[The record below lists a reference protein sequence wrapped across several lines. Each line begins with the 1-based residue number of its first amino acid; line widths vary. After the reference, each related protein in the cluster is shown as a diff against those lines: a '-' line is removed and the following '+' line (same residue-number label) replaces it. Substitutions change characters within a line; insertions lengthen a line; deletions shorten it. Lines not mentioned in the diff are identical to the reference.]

1 MCGISGIIYREGKAE
16 ASLIARMT
24 ETLVHRGPDA
34 GAFFEEG
41 PVALGHRRLSVI
53 DLSEAAGQPMHSHCG
68 RYVMVYNGELYNYRG
83 LARELGLSLRS
94 SSDSEVLLESF
105 ALRGPSVISSFNG
118 MFAAAIWDREEE
130 RLFLF
135 RDRLGIKPLFVAQNS
150 ERIAFASELKAL
162 LPALPAPETD
172 PEALSA
178 YLHLG
183 YIPAPKTVYRGIEKF
198 PQGHYAVWKRGDW
211 HCMPYWRPEE
221 AGSGPLLTDLG
232 AAKEEYRHLLEDAV
246 KKRLV
251 SDVPLG
257 TFLSGGIDSSLV
269 TAVAQKYADEPVR
282 SFSIAF
288 DDPRHDESQYAAA
301 IAARLG
307 TRHRQFRVSSRDAM
321 ERIPLVLDL
330 FDEPFADSSFIP
342 TMMVSELARKEVTVA
357 LSGDGGDELF
367 HGYGMYRWAQRLE
380 HPLMKLGRKP
390 LAAVLRRLPD
400 RYRRVAALLD
410 YKRGEALATHLFS
423 QEQYFFSRQ
432 ELSALAPALPAP
444 APLPLHLPSGRHMT
458 PAEKQALF
466 DLHYYLPDDLL
477 TKVDRAGMYHSLELR
492 VPLLDHR
499 LVEFALRLDPALKI
513 KKGVLKFFLKEVLAG
528 YLSRPLFERPKKG
541 FSIPLRYWLTGDLRY
556 LPEEYLSAE
565 AVARTGFLE
574 WKEVARLKKRYF
586 AGDSYLFNRIW
597 ALIVM
602 QKFLL
607 EITKPGKA

>member
-607 EITKPGKA
+607 EITKPCKA

>member
-1 MCGISGIIYREGKAE
+1 MA
-16 ASLIARMT
+16 AS
-24 ETLVHRGPDA
+24 LVHRGPDA

-41 PVALGHRRLSVI
+41 PVALVHRRLSVI

-68 RYVMVYNGELYNYRG
+68 RYVMSYNGELYNYRE

-135 RDRLGIKPLFVAQNS
+135 RDRLGIKPLFLAQGNGFL
-150 ERIAFASELKAL
+150 AFASEPKAL
-162 LPALPAPETD
+162 LPLLPSAGLNRG
-172 PEALSA
+172 ALSSF
-178 YLHLG
+178 LHLG
-183 YIPAPKTVYRGIEKF
+183 YIPAPSSVWQGIEKF
-198 PQGHYAVWKRGDW
+198 PQGHLGTWKAGAW
-211 HCMPYWRPEE
+211 HTAPYWSLSE
-221 AGSGPLLTDLG
+221 AAEGPVMKGLQE
-232 AAKEEYRHLLEDAV
+232 AKENFAVLLEDAV

-269 TAVAQKYADEPVR
+269 TAVAQKHSREPVR
-282 SFSIAF
+282 TFSIAF
-288 DDPRHDESQYAAA
+288 DDPRHDESEYAAA

-321 ERIPLVLDL
+321 DKIPLVLDL

-367 HGYGMYRWAQRLE
+367 HGYGMYRWAQRLQ
-380 HPLMKLGRKP
+380 HPLMKVGRKP

-410 YKRGEALATHLFS
+410 YRSREGLASHLFS
-423 QEQYFFSRQ
+423 QEQYFFSQ
-432 ELSALAPALPAP
+432 EELSRLAPALPAP

-458 PAEKQALF
+458 PAEKQAFF
-466 DLHYYLPDDLL
+466 DLQYYLPDDLL

-499 LVEFALRLDPALKI
+499 LAEFALRLDPALKI

-528 YLSRPLFERPKKG
+528 YLPRPLFERPKKG

-597 ALIVM
+597 ALIVL

-607 EITKPGKA
+607 EKTKPGKA

>member
-24 ETLVHRGPDA
+24 DTLVHRGPDA

-118 MFAAAIWDREEE
+118 MFAAAVWDREEE

-150 ERIAFASELKAL
+150 ERIVFASELKAL

-198 PQGHYAVWKRGDW
+198 PQGHYAVWKGGDW

-221 AGSGPLLTDLG
+221 AGNGPLLTDLR

-269 TAVAQKYADEPVR
+269 TAVAQKHSREPVR

-499 LVEFALRLDPALKI
+499 LAEFALRLDPALKI

-528 YLSRPLFERPKKG
+528 YLPRPLFERPKKG

-607 EITKPGKA
+607 EKTKPGKP